1 MPLSL
6 TEQQRKDILLKIKN
20 NIEKE
25 GNCRVGWAI
34 RQITKEEKYERS
46 PHIIE
51 KIANTIIQSNEYIKE
66 PSKQSPIDFNILR
79 NPQYKKETWIN
90 KHPIMFEVLKSFI
103 TAVFAII
110 VSVILSILIIG
121 KPVNQKEV
129 QEYEQE
135 VNQSSLDSVS
145 STILKNENP

>member
-1 MPLSL
+1 
-6 TEQQRKDILLKIKN
+6 
-20 NIEKE
+20 
-25 GNCRVGWAI
+25 
-34 RQITKEEKYERS
+34 
-46 PHIIE
+46 
-51 KIANTIIQSNEYIKE
+51 
-66 PSKQSPIDFNILR
+66 
-79 NPQYKKETWIN
+79 
-90 KHPIMFEVLKSFI
+90 MFEVLKSFI

-110 VSVILSILIIG
+110 VSVILSILIID